1 MGGILVSETWGEAR
15 GETMYVYIR
24 VTDLCVCVCVGSERN
39 RETERVTRVERNGE
53 GASESKVAF
62 SLNNVG

>member
-1 MGGILVSETWGEAR
+1 MA
-15 GETMYVYIR
+15 
-24 VTDLCVCVCVGSERN
+24 DLCVCVCVGSERN